1 MDREDV
7 KEEIVSF
14 LPGLSLE
21 TLTSLLGVL
30 EELGVES
37 RADLAFVEAKDLE
50 KYLRP
55 IQCRRLLNGI
65 KNKDLPPVEVEDHV
79 AVESPP
85 LTSTPLSSSEITSNS
100 SFSSSTMP
108 GRPWYTDFRV
118 RWEEMPAAIGK
129 ATADEKRPS
138 PGDRRDMIKTVVDQ
152 MLVHEQNP
160 TRATCH
166 TIARMIVRDW
176 PKSFADVGQKGDMLG
191 DGCYSLLQQI
201 KTRVEYKNRNQT
213 LQTRRRRQRRPSNVA
228 AEGAIAMARG
238 PVDQYGC
245 VRWCPEELPAGETEA
260 TLEEKKQQLLNI
272 YAEGGMGGAE
282 TAEHLM
288 EKTYITQRQFIN
300 RVPAPAIAEIKE
312 DWPFL
317 FSQRGLFSHF
327 SLLTDVS
334 IQTKYEEAMNS
345 KGSTIIRFCQQ
356 LNRSGIKDVL
366 AKYEPEASD
375 KAACVLLLLMAYFK
389 EPKNA
394 IMLEADV
401 SCLKKKKAGCDCIRQ
416 LLKLLSL
423 LIAPNFFTIALYV
436 CSLFFSG
443 DMMKPTAWMLSI
455 EQKVVVGPHHSFSNG
470 IAAMFASY
478 YCFNLQ
484 YPEEGSSTLEFIQRC
499 FLSINPERG
508 SKAKK
513 KRGLMNPHVSTLLR
527 KILDFEWI
535 SM

>member
-1 MDREDV
+1 
-7 KEEIVSF
+7 
-14 LPGLSLE
+14 
-21 TLTSLLGVL
+21 
-30 EELGVES
+30 
-37 RADLAFVEAKDLE
+37 
-50 KYLRP
+50 
-55 IQCRRLLNGI
+55 
-65 KNKDLPPVEVEDHV
+65 
-79 AVESPP
+79 
-85 LTSTPLSSSEITSNS
+85 
-100 SFSSSTMP
+100 
-108 GRPWYTDFRV
+108 
-118 RWEEMPAAIGK
+118 MPAAIGK
-129 ATADEKRPS
+129 ATADAKRPS
-138 PGDRRDMIKTVVDQ
+138 PGVRRDMIKTVVDQ

-201 KTRVEYKNRNQT
+201 KTRVEYKNRKQT

-260 TLEEKKQQLLNI
+260 TLEETKQQLLNI

-288 EKTYITQRQFIN
+288 ERTYITMRQFIN
-300 RVPAPAIAEIKE
+300 RLPAPAIAEIKE
-312 DWPFL
+312 EWPFL

-345 KGSTIIRFCQQ
+345 KGSDIIRFCQQ
-356 LNRSGIKDVL
+356 LNRPGIKDVL

-375 KAACVLLLLMAYFK
+375 KAACILLLLMAYFK

-416 LLKLLSL
+416 
-423 LIAPNFFTIALYV
+423 
-436 CSLFFSG
+436 
-443 DMMKPTAWMLSI
+443 
-455 EQKVVVGPHHSFSNG
+455 
-470 IAAMFASY
+470 
-478 YCFNLQ
+478 
-484 YPEEGSSTLEFIQRC
+484 
-499 FLSINPERG
+499 
-508 SKAKK
+508 
-513 KRGLMNPHVSTLLR
+513 
-527 KILDFEWI
+527 
-535 SM
+535 

>member
-30 EELGVES
+30 EEIGVES

-50 KYLRP
+50 KYLSK

-65 KNKDLPPVEVEDHV
+65 KNKGKSNFDT
-79 AVESPP
+79 AI
-85 LTSTPLSSSEITSNS
+85 TPSSSSERTSERNS
-100 SFSSSTMP
+100 SFSSPTLP

-118 RWEEMPAAIGK
+118 RWVEMPAAIGK
-129 ATADEKRPS
+129 ATADAKRPS

-201 KTRVEYKNRNQT
+201 KTRVEYKNRKQT

-300 RVPAPAIAEIKE
+300 GVPAPAIHEIKE

-356 LNRSGIKDVL
+356 LNRPGIGDVL

-394 IMLEADV
+394 IMLEADPCATAADV
-401 SCLKKKKAGCDCIRQ
+401 ESTVPLPSNPCLI
-416 LLKLLSL
+416 
-423 LIAPNFFTIALYV
+423 V
-436 CSLFFSG
+436 SG

-455 EQKVVVGPHHSFSNG
+455 EQKVVMGPHHSFSNG